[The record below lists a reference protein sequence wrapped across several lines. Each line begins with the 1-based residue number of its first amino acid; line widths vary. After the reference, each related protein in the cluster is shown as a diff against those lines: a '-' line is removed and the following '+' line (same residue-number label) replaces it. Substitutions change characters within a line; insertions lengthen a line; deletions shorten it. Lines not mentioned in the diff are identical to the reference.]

1 MLFKQSLDL
10 WFYLLGGQ
18 GENEL
23 LLNAG
28 FVGFLDALGLLFRGQ
43 VEKRALVDALDLVV
57 LALDETFDDGYV
69 SFLLSFDL
77 CLMGVCDGLGL

>member
-10 WFYLLGGQ
+10 YFYLLGAQ

-28 FVGFLDALGLLFRGQ
+28 FQGFLDAVGLLFRGQ
-43 VEKRALVDALDLVV
+43 VEKRAVLDGLDLVV

-69 SFLLSFDL
+69 FPLPYPPEASAKESLS
-77 CLMGVCDGLGL
+77 M